1 MKNSNKL
8 YLKFLAVIVLTV
20 AIPVLYQGTSR
31 AAATDPVVFMKDT
44 VDRVISILLDEKLA
58 GQAHKEER
66 EKRVIDIIEKNF
78 DFREMSVRA
87 LARHWKGQSPQ
98 DQERFVSLFK
108 TLLEKTYI
116 AKIETYSG
124 EKVIFKKAVLQG
136 NTAIVYSDLVRK
148 EVETPVNYK
157 LKYHDERWMV
167 YDLEVAGVSMLNN
180 YRTQFAS
187 VLAKENFAGLIA
199 RLEEKVNKGAV
210 E

>member
-8 YLKFLAVIVLTV
+8 YLKFLAVIVLTI
-20 AIPVLYQGTSR
+20 AIPVLYQGTSC

-44 VDRVISILLDEKLA
+44 VDRVISILLDEKLV
-58 GQAHKEER
+58 GQAHKAER
-66 EKRVIDIIEKNF
+66 EKRVMDIIEKKF

-87 LARHWKGQSPQ
+87 LARHWKDQSPQ
-98 DQERFVSLFK
+98 DQDRFVSLFK

-187 VLAKENFAGLIA
+187 VLAKENFAALIA
-199 RLEEKVNKGAV
+199 RLEEKVNKGAA

>member
-8 YLKFLAVIVLTV
+8 YLKFLAVIVLTI

-44 VDRVISILLDEKLA
+44 VDRVISILLDEKLV
-58 GQAHKEER
+58 GQAHKAER
-66 EKRVIDIIEKNF
+66 EKRVMDIIEKKF

-87 LARHWKGQSPQ
+87 LARHWKDQSPQ

-187 VLAKENFAGLIA
+187 ILAKENFAALIV
-199 RLEEKVNKGAV
+199 RLEEKVSKGAA